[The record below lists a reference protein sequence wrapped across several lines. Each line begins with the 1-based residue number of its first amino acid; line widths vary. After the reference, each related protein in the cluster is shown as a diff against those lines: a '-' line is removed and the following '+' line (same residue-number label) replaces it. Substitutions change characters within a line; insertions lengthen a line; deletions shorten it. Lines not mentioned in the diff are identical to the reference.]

1 MMNSLELSDALAA
14 AVRQE
19 TMGQVNSL
27 PSSLGLT
34 PGQISE
40 AALTRLEEQIQQQI
54 SQTVTQAVIQAQAEL
69 GFVAIHV
76 PKSRFEDGRT
86 KLGGDVASATRM
98 QHRSSSKLSA

>member
-1 MMNSLELSDALAA
+1 MMNSLKLSDALAI
-14 AVRQE
+14 AVREE
-19 TMGQVNSL
+19 TMRQVNSL

-34 PGQISE
+34 PGQISD
-40 AALTRLEEQIQQQI
+40 AALARLEEKIEQQI
-54 SQTVTQAVIQAQAEL
+54 SQTVTKAVIQAEAEL

-86 KLGGDVASATRM
+86 KLGGDREALRM